1 VNMKKDPNRRP
12 GIPSDMAADLKSLYD
27 QILEL
32 KYAEVELIKAST
44 RIGQAIADL
53 SLKMKTLE
61 WKIRGEHLE

>member
-1 VNMKKDPNRRP
+1 MKKDPNRRP

-27 QILEL
+27 QVLEL

-44 RIGQAIADL
+44 RIGEAIADL

>member
-1 VNMKKDPNRRP
+1 MKEDPNRRP

>member
-1 VNMKKDPNRRP
+1 MKKDPNRRP